1 MTGDPVAE
9 VVDIR
14 SWRKA
19 RTRASDRE
27 EAALFARYCAER
39 TWGAESLQARNEYHR
54 VLTSDSAYR
63 KWRGLMASRY
73 RVVAE
78 VLQVWDAFGLYQDL

>member
-1 MTGDPVAE
+1 MN
-9 VVDIR
+9 VVDLNA
-14 SWRKA
+14 WKA

-27 EAALFARYCAER
+27 EVALFARYCAER
-39 TWGAESLQARNEYHR
+39 IWGAESLQARNEYHR

-63 KWRGLMASRY
+63 EWRGLMADRY

-78 VLQVWDAFGLYQDL
+78 TLRFWDDCGLHQDL